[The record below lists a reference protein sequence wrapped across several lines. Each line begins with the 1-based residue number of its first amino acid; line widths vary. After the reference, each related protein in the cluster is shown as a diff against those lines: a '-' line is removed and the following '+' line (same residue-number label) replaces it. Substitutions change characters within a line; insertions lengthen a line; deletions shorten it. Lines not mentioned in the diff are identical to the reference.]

1 LSYIWNLVRQ
11 RKVNALLQRR
21 KLCRLLTFIER
32 PTQSSGTSTKTTI
45 ESSEPERSQ
54 WSYATSPS
62 SQAPSTA
69 SDTVMTST
77 HWATATVFKILEK
90 NDTSDKLPEPTS
102 IATYFSLGNT
112 STLAT
117 LASHSFANLSHTEIG
132 SHGLFSG
139 TSGHSLPTSPTLPV
153 STSSFVS
160 NGVRLLHPW
169 YFALIV
175 AFAFTQ

>member
-1 LSYIWNLVRQ
+1 MQTSHIHRTAYTIVSN
-11 RKVNALLQRR
+11 
-21 KLCRLLTFIER
+21 TD
-32 PTQSSGTSTKTTI
+32 TSTTTSI

-54 WSYATSPS
+54 WPHATSPS
-62 SQAPSTA
+62 SETPSTT
-69 SDTVMTST
+69 SDAVMTST
-77 HWATATVFKILEK
+77 HWATATVFKILDK
-90 NDTSDKLPEPTS
+90 NDTSDKLPEATS
-102 IATYFSLGNT
+102 TATYFSQGNT

-117 LASHSFANLSHTEIG
+117 LASHSFGNLNHTGLG

-139 TSGHSLPTSPTLPV
+139 TSGHSLPSSPTLPV

-160 NGVRLLHPW
+160 SGVRLLHPW